1 MGQEPIETTLVA
13 AGPLRTHSY
22 PAAVDVR
29 RIADGT
35 IETMATEPRD
45 RERAGLEAWAE
56 RYAATPERP
65 TSFTTLSGEP
75 IQPLYTEQDLPPDLD
90 ASIGLPGEYPF
101 TRGVYPSMYRGR
113 LWTMRQF
120 AGFGTAEETNER
132 FRYLLDHG
140 QTGLSTAFD
149 MPSLMGYDSDHVRSL
164 GEVGREGVAIDTL
177 DDMETLF
184 AGIDLGQVSV
194 SMTINAPAA
203 IMMAYYVVAAEEN
216 GVPRDRLGGTIQ
228 ADILKEY
235 IAQKEW
241 CFPVDPAM
249 RLLGDM
255 IEWCAKEM
263 PRWHPVS
270 ISGYH
275 IREAGS
281 TAAQELAFT
290 LKDGLTYVQQAVD
303 RGIPVDDFA
312 PRLSF
317 FFNAHIDF
325 FEEIAKYRAARRIW
339 ARELRETY
347 GAQNPKSWLMRTHVQ
362 TAGVS
367 LTAQQPLNNITRTAI
382 EALAGVLGGTQS
394 LHTNSWDEALALPT
408 ENAVRIAL
416 RTQQIIAHETGVTN
430 TIDPLGGSYF
440 VEALTDEL
448 ERQAYGYFAKIDE
461 LGGMTEAV
469 KRGFPQREIADAAYT
484 LQQEYDSRTRILVG
498 VNDFTEG
505 EGGEVELHRVDP
517 ALERKQT
524 DRVQAVRAR
533 RDSAAV
539 ESALATLRETAAGDG
554 NLMPNLLDCA
564 RVHAT
569 EGEIVASLQ
578 QVFGVYTE
586 TPVF

>member
-1 MGQEPIETTLVA
+1 VPVDA
-13 AGPLRTHSY
+13 VRAKAVPSSY
-22 PAAVDVR
+22 
-29 RIADGT
+29 
-35 IETMATEPRD
+35 EEW
-45 RERAGLEAWAE
+45 LEV
-56 RYAATPERP
+56 YGVTPERDAD
-65 TSFTTLSGEP
+65 FVTLSGEP
-75 IQPLYTEQDLPPDLD
+75 IRPLYTESDLPE
-90 ASIGLPGEYPF
+90 SSNIGLPGGFPF

-120 AGFGTAEETNER
+120 AGFGTAQETNER

-149 MPSLMGYDSDHVRSL
+149 MPSLMGHDSDSPLSL

-177 DDMETLF
+177 QDMRTLF
-184 AGIDLGQVSV
+184 EGIDLGEVSV
-194 SMTINAPAA
+194 SMTVNAPAA
-203 IMMAYYVVAAEEN
+203 IMLAYYVVAAEES
-216 GVPRDRLGGTIQ
+216 GVPAQQLSGTIQ

-241 CFPVDPAM
+241 CFPIDPAM

-255 IEWCAKEM
+255 IEWCSGNM

-290 LKDGLTYVQQAVD
+290 LKDGLTYVEEAVE
-303 RGIPVDDFA
+303 RGLDVDDFA

-317 FFNAHIDF
+317 FFNAQIDF

-339 ARELRETY
+339 ARELRDTF
-347 GAQNPKSWLMRTHVQ
+347 GAKNPKSWLMRFHTQ

-394 LHTNSWDEALALPT
+394 LHTNSYDEALALPT
-408 ENAVRIAL
+408 EEAVRIAL
-416 RTQQIIAHETGVTN
+416 RTQQIIAHETGVAN

-440 VEALTDEL
+440 VEALTDEI
-448 ERQAYGYFAKIDE
+448 EAKAYEYFAKIDE
-461 LGGMTEAV
+461 LGGMVAAV
-469 KRGFPQREIADAAYT
+469 KQNYPQREIADASFE
-484 LQQEYDSRTRILVG
+484 LQCEIDAGRRIVVG
-498 VNDFTEG
+498 VNSYTEG
-505 EGGEVELHRVDP
+505 DDESTPILRIDP
-517 ALERKQT
+517 TLERKQI
-524 DRVQAVRAR
+524 DRLQLVRAR

-539 ESALATLRETAAGDG
+539 EAALSALKQGAAVDG
-554 NLMPNLLDCA
+554 ENLMPGLLDAA
-564 RVHAT
+564 RAHT
-569 EGEIVASLQ
+569 SEGEIVQALQ
-578 QVFGVYTE
+578 EVWGDYRE
-586 TPVF
+586 SPVF